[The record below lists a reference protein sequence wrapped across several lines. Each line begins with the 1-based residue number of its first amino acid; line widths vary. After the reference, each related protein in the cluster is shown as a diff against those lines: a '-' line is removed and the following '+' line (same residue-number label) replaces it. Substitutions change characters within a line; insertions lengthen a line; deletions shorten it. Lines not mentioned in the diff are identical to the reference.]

1 MIFFNDMQIEFFAK
15 FKMQY
20 ATFNNKL
27 NILFSFFAI
36 LKINK
41 RILIFN
47 GNKYYSENYYFTAF
61 VYHFVLFIFI

>member
-1 MIFFNDMQIEFFAK
+1 MQIEFFAE

-41 RILIFN
+41 RFILIFN

-61 VYHFVLFIFI
+61 V